1 MSRYKNCYG
10 LLRNAKSWLLN
21 TPTAST
27 REKEQEMLELGS
39 VVLAILEGAAS
50 ALTSQLLTRT
60 KKPIDIRVL
69 VDSVA
74 KDLKEKDKEME
85 ASISEIAISLKTLK
99 SLLENVPEFDIKS
112 DDRVVYRP
120 RKGSD
125 LGSILMR
132 LDEEIEML
140 RKPSNTTRSNNS
152 ETVRDEHQK
161 LLSTRSPSILLGLD
175 EEITS
180 LRRGSNSSTEANNYG
195 QNES

>member
-1 MSRYKNCYG
+1 
-10 LLRNAKSWLLN
+10 
-21 TPTAST
+21 
-27 REKEQEMLELGS
+27 MLELGS